1 MKYDSTEDTL
11 THIRRVADLMGKT
24 CLNLSGRAALH
35 DDSKLDSPE
44 KEAFDAVTPRLKSLT
59 YGSPEYRAA
68 LKEIKPAIAHHY
80 SVNPHHP
87 EFYSNGI
94 YGMSLLDVIEM
105 LCDWKA
111 ASERHDD
118 GDIKR
123 SLEINGERFE
133 ISPQLQSILY
143 NTAKE
148 LGWL

>member
-11 THIRRVADLMGKT
+11 THIRRVIDLMESM
-24 CLNLSGRAALH
+24 CLNLSERAGRH
-35 DDSKLDSPE
+35 DDSKLEDPE
-44 KEAFDAVTPRLKSLT
+44 KAAFDVVTPKLKSLT
-59 YGSPEYRAA
+59 YGSPEYRTA
-68 LKEIKPAIAHHY
+68 LKEIKPAITHHY
-80 SVNPHHP
+80 SVNSHHP

-94 YGMSLLDVIEM
+94 YGMSLLDIIEM

-123 SLEINGERFE
+123 SLEINGGRFE

>member
-11 THIRRVADLMGKT
+11 THIRRVADLMGKA
-24 CLNLSGRAALH
+24 CFNLSRRASLH
-35 DDSKLDSPE
+35 DDSKLEDPE
-44 KEAFDAVTPRLKSLT
+44 KAAFDIVTPKLKSLT

-68 LKEIKPAIAHHY
+68 LKEIKPAITHHY
-80 SVNPHHP
+80 SVNSHHP
-87 EFYSNGI
+87 EFYSSGI

-118 GDIKR
+118 GDIRR
-123 SLEINGERFE
+123 SLEINGGRFE

>member
-11 THIRRVADLMGKT
+11 THIRRVANLMGDVR
-24 CLNLSGRAALH
+24 LNLLDRAGRH
-35 DDSKLDSPE
+35 DDSKLEDPE
-44 KEAFDAVTPRLKSLT
+44 KAAFDTVTPKLKSLT

-68 LKEIKPAIAHHY
+68 LKEIKPAISHHY
-80 SVNPHHP
+80 SVNSHHP

-123 SLEINGERFE
+123 SLEINGGRFE